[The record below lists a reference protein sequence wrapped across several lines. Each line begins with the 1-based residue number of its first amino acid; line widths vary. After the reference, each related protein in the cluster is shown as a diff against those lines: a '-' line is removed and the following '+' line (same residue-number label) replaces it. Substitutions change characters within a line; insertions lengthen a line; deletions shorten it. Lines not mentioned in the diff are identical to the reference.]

1 MSDTGLPSQ
10 FLLDVDIRI
19 IDQRIGIGIGGF
31 DTVLRAYHRPTGVL
45 VEVPTRL
52 IGTNY
57 RARGVALDMLR
68 LALLEANYD
77 IED

>member
-19 IDQRIGIGIGGF
+19 IDQRIGMGIGGF
-31 DTVLRAYHRPTGVL
+31 DTVLRAYHKPTGVL
-45 VEVPTRL
+45 VEVPTKL
-52 IGTNY
+52 IGANY
-57 RARGVALDMLR
+57 RARSVALDMLR